1 MTITVQ
7 AVESIAPDQ
16 ASLKAAAK
24 LMKPAKWPVLA
35 EELNGNLMWAEC
47 QGSGANPYRVAV
59 DKSDLGYKCTC
70 PSRKFP
76 CKHALAM
83 MWFKAEGNVAF
94 QNSTPPEWVLEW
106 VGRRRKKTNTSAS
119 KSTPNKKNLSAAR
132 HSETKAAP
140 DPKAEARKLA
150 AAQKRAASTEASMI
164 ASTLELDQWIEDQL
178 RTGLSG
184 FLENL
189 TERCRKI
196 AARLVDGK
204 AGSLAGRLDEMPSRL
219 LSYPTEIRAEIA
231 LSELSKLVLLSKS
244 FRDNPKA
251 SGLRRLIGKTETRQ
265 QILNNPESLCVKSTW
280 EFLGEQVITRRDGL
294 VAQSSWLLNLE
305 DHPQR
310 FALLLDFFPASAG
323 KRGGAAN
330 IGEQFEAE
338 LVFYPDSF
346 PLRAVVGKR
355 GSGIETL
362 KTWPAAPKS
371 PLSSFRDIL
380 HAAPWTLNAP
390 LLLPAGRILED
401 DTGGQWWSGA
411 DENLPL
417 STALDDIALGIPL
430 SSSVGIWDGRSLSL
444 ISSQSSWGRMSF
456 AA

>member
-24 LMKPAKWPVLA
+24 LMKPAKWPVMA
-35 EELNGNLMWAEC
+35 EDPNGTLMWAEC
-47 QGSGANPYRVAV
+47 QGSGANPYRVAA
-59 DKSDLGYKCTC
+59 DKSDLGCKCTC

-76 CKHALAM
+76 CKHSLAL
-83 MWFKAEGNVAF
+83 MWFKAEGNVTF
-94 QNSTPPEWVLEW
+94 QSGAPPEWVLEW
-106 VGRRRKKTNTSAS
+106 VGRRRKTSGGTAP
-119 KSTPNKKNLSAAR
+119 KSTPDKKNLSAAKR
-132 HSETKAAP
+132 IEAEAPP
-140 DPKAEARKLA
+140 DPKAQARKLA
-150 AAQKRAASTEASMI
+150 AAKKRAETTEKSMI

-184 FLENL
+184 LLENL
-189 TERCRKI
+189 TDRCRKI
-196 AARLVDGK
+196 AARLVDCK

-219 LSYPTEIRAEIA
+219 LSYPIEIRAEIA

-251 SGLRRLIGKTETRQ
+251 PDLRRLIGTTETRQ
-265 QILNNPESLCVKSTW
+265 QILDNPEALRVKSTW

-294 VAQSSWLLNLE
+294 VAQYSWLLNLE
-305 DHPQR
+305 DHAQR

-338 LVFYPDSF
+338 LIFYPNPS
-346 PLRAVVGKR
+346 PLRAVVGER
-355 GSGIETL
+355 GSGIVSL
-362 KTWPAAPKS
+362 KFWPAAPQS
-371 PLSSFRDIL
+371 PLSTFRDTL
-380 HAAPWTLNAP
+380 HAAPWTLSAP
-390 LLLPAGRILED
+390 LLLPSGRILED
-401 DTGGQWWSGA
+401 DAGRQWWSGA
-411 DENLPL
+411 GENLPL
-417 STALDDIALGIPL
+417 STALDDIALGMPL

-444 ISSQSSWGRMSF
+444 ISSQSAWGRMSF